1 MKCYIFCEHLN
12 VSNLLDN
19 NKWEITDVTFNLPDN
34 YSFENFVHYKYLE
47 IKDEI
52 IYIIGM
58 KDLKEQKLDGISFN
72 IKKREFNLVEPKIL
86 KKLDVLKT
94 SFEMASNIIE
104 MNNNFFYFNCEKNEV
119 ESFSFDY
126 LFS

>member
-1 MKCYIFCEHLN
+1 
-12 VSNLLDN
+12 
-19 NKWEITDVTFNLPDN
+19 
-34 YSFENFVHYKYLE
+34 
-47 IKDEI
+47 
-52 IYIIGM
+52 M